1 MRTKHMMLVT
11 LGCLLL
17 WTTTAAFASDHH
29 EHSLTVGKKGEITLT
44 KPTEVG
50 DKVLQPGT
58 YVVQHRTSGD
68 SHFVRF
74 IELKQVEDSKGEQK
88 FTYTERNNADEVRCT
103 LEPSG
108 ATAKETTVTIRPE
121 GGGDRITKVT
131 IKGEN
136 VVHEIGRAPRD

>member
-1 MRTKHMMLVT
+1 MRMKQMMWIA

-17 WTTTAAFASDHH
+17 SMTTVSVATENH
-29 EHSLTVGKKGEITLT
+29 EHSLKVGKKGEITLT
-44 KPTEVG
+44 RPTEAG

-58 YVVQHRTSGD
+58 YVVQHRISGD

-74 IELKQVEDSKGEQK
+74 TELKQVENSKGEER
-88 FTYTERNNADEVRCT
+88 FTYTEPSNDEARCS
-103 LEPSG
+103 LEPAG
-108 ATAKETTVTIRPE
+108 ATAKETTVTIHTE
-121 GGGDRITKVT
+121 GGGDRITQVF

>member
-1 MRTKHMMLVT
+1 MRTKQMMWIA

-17 WTTTAAFASDHH
+17 SMTTAAVASDHDD
-29 EHSLTVGKKGEITLT
+29 LIKVGKKGEITLT
-44 KPTEVG
+44 RPTEAG

-74 IELKQVEDSKGEQK
+74 IELKQVENSKGART
-88 FTYTERNNADEVRCT
+88 FTYTEPSDAEVRCS

-108 ATAKETTVTIRPE
+108 VPAKETTVTIRTE
-121 GGGDRITKVT
+121 GGGDRITTVA

>member
-1 MRTKHMMLVT
+1 MRMKQMMLIT

-17 WTTTAAFASDHH
+17 SMTTVAVASENH

-44 KPTEVG
+44 QPTEAG

-58 YVVQHRTSGD
+58 YVVQHRSSGD

-74 IELKQVEDSKGEQK
+74 IELKQVENSKGEQK
-88 FTYTERNNADEVRCT
+88 FTYTEQSNAEVRCS
-103 LEPSG
+103 LEPPG
-108 ATAKETTVTIRPE
+108 ATAKETTVTIRAE

-136 VVHEIGRAPRD
+136 VVHDVGRAPRD

>member
-1 MRTKHMMLVT
+1 MRIKRIMLIA

-17 WTTTAAFASDHH
+17 SMTTAAFASDHH
-29 EHSLTVGKKGEITLT
+29 EHSLKVGKKGEITLT

-58 YVVQHRTSGD
+58 YVVQHRVSGSD
-68 SHFVRF
+68 HFVRF
-74 IELKQVEDSKGEQK
+74 LELKRANTK
-88 FTYTERNNADEVRCT
+88 FQYTGRNAGEVRCS
-103 LEPSG
+103 LEPPG

>member
-1 MRTKHMMLVT
+1 MRMKQMMLIT

-17 WTTTAAFASDHH
+17 SMTTVAVASENH

-44 KPTEVG
+44 QPTEAG

-74 IELKQVEDSKGEQK
+74 IELKQTENSKGEQK
-88 FTYTERNNADEVRCT
+88 FTYTEQSDAEVRCS
-103 LEPSG
+103 LDPSG
-108 ATAKETTVTIRPE
+108 ATAKETTVTIRTE
-121 GGGDRITKVT
+121 GGGDRITKVS

-136 VVHEIGRAPRD
+136 VVHEIGRAPKD